1 MGDTADDGLNEGE
14 MNETLAEWGGIT
26 HLMQHTGINGKTERK
41 KERKKDEVIVE
52 THRQLLHYYPPTLLT
67 SLTSTGRP
75 IE

>member
-1 MGDTADDGLNEGE
+1 MGGNNPSDA
-14 MNETLAEWGGIT
+14 T
-26 HLMQHTGINGKTERK
+26 HWHQWENRK